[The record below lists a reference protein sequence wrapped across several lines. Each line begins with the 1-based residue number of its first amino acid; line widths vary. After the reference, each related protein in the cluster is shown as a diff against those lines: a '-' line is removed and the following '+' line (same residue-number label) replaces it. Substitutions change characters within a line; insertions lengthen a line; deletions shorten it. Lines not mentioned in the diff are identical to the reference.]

1 MGVAIV
7 TGRAV
12 TEVRKGSLVTA
23 CAFTG
28 RLNEMAADALVM
40 VTARLPNESL
50 TKALLARESEW
61 AAAGLVS
68 LKALGDAWA
77 PSTIAAAVYAGR
89 RYAEEFE
96 APPLGD
102 ALPFKREVT
111 GLVAL

>member
-1 MGVAIV
+1 M
-7 TGRAV
+7 
-12 TEVRKGSLVTA
+12 RKKFLVTA

-28 RLNEMAADALVM
+28 RLGEMAADALVM

-50 TKALLARESEW
+50 TRALLARQGEW
-61 AAAGLVS
+61 AGAGLVS
-68 LKALGDAWA
+68 MKAIGDAWA

-96 APPLGD
+96 APPIGD

-111 GLVAL
+111 GLTPL